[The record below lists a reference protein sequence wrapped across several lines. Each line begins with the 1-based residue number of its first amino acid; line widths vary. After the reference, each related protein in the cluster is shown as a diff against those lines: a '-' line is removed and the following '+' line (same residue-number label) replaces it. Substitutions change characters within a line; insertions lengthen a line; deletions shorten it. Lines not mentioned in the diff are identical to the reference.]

1 MADASASP
9 PPLLRV
15 AIIGAGPAGLTLAL
29 ALARRAARGES
40 VRATLFERGEDHR
53 AAATYNPD
61 RSYT

>member
-1 MADASASP
+1 MASDAAIQKSAS
-9 PPLLRV
+9 
-15 AIIGAGPAGLTLAL
+15 
-29 ALARRAARGES
+29 RRGEKTPRGES